1 MPPRPETL
9 DLDLRYGHMRRAQ
22 QSQPRLPG
30 NMRQLGAVGTAVP
43 PPPPDAPRLVVKT
56 TIARPSTTSAHL
68 RYLQQGKGLDGQDAA
83 LFRQQGYGLDL
94 GRVRQE
100 AQRDPHQFRL
110 VVAPVQATAALL
122 TLLVQHL
129 MRLMERSLRRS
140 LDWLGAVHQDTAHLH
155 AHVLLRG
162 RDRHGKDL
170 YLDKT
175 YLTRGIGDQARTLA
189 RYVLGRER
197 SPAGQTTELERTMAR
212 HVRDERRQEQGKGM
226 ER

>member
-1 MPPRPETL
+1 MPPRPDTL
-9 DLDLRYGHMRRAQ
+9 DLDLRLGHMRRAQ
-22 QSQPRLPG
+22 QGQPRLSG
-30 NMRQLGAVGTAVP
+30 NLRQLGAVGTAVP
-43 PPPPDAPRLVVKT
+43 PPPAGSPRLVVKT
-56 TIARPSTTSAHL
+56 TIARPSTTSSHL

-94 GRVRQE
+94 GRLRQE
-100 AQRDPHQFRL
+100 AQTDKHQFRL
-110 VVAPVQATAALL
+110 VVAPLQATAALL
-122 TLLVQHL
+122 TLLVQQL

-189 RYVLGRER
+189 RYILGRER
-197 SPAGQTTELERTMAR
+197 SPVEQTTDLERVMAR
-212 HVRDERRQEQGKGM
+212 HVREERRDQGKGM